1 MDGKSCR
8 IGPDIGHAYP
18 SCCPG
23 GGQAVARE
31 NGRFMPFFGAFRY
44 VHDVQSK
51 IERKDRSVDIRGE
64 RFDLYLLWTWWT
76 YLKNQ

>member
-1 MDGKSCR
+1 LSR
-8 IGPDIGHAYP
+8 RWT
-18 SCCPG
+18 G

-51 IERKDRSVDIRGE
+51 IERKDRSEDIRGK